1 MTDTSPTSIFSTV
14 EPAVSDMLADPVV
27 HLVMKRDGVS
37 REDIL
42 RLLHSAA
49 ADRDTDGADADA
61 ASANGMPSL

>member
-1 MTDTSPTSIFSTV
+1 MTDTSPTSVFSAV

-42 RLLHSAA
+42 RVLHSAA
-49 ADRDTDGADADA
+49 AERGVDA
-61 ASANGMPSL
+61 ASANRANCCL